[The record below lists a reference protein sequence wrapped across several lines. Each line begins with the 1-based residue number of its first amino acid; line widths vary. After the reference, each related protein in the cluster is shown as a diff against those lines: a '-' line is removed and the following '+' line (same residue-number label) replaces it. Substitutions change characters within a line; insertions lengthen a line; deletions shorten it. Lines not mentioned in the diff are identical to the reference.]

1 VVVVVF
7 VDASLALIEKK
18 QREMSFANAG
28 VDMTESDFEA
38 VAKALGGNGVTVEDR
53 GALEAAMRDALRA
66 DTYTVIAAK
75 IPRGSYDG
83 RI

>member
-18 QREMSFANAG
+18 QREMNYANVG
-28 VDMTESDFEA
+28 VDMIETDFESL
-38 VAKALGGNGVTVEDR
+38 AKVLGGNGVTVEDR
-53 GALEAAMRDALRA
+53 GALEVAMRDALRA

-75 IPRGSYDG
+75 LPRGSYDG